1 MKCISSPA
9 LNDIDIARFV
19 DGEAEEAIAAHM
31 VECSFCR
38 ERARQWTFIQ
48 KQLRR
53 QLYRVACPTPVKL
66 GEYGL
71 DLLTDPQRLVIAQ
84 HLRVC
89 SFCRHE
95 FAILE
100 GFLEEPDLG
109 PGLLEKVN
117 LLVARLISDQGDFA
131 GVLRGVDQGPLTFEA
146 NGIVIVLD
154 IRHTDSGHASL
165 MGQIAAEDQDLW
177 MDTSV
182 ELHRDNQ
189 VQTSTRLDD
198 LGAFRYENVLPGPY
212 ELWIGPRKG
221 STIVIMFEVPI

>member
-9 LNDIDIARFV
+9 LDDIDIARFV
-19 DGEAEEAIAAHM
+19 DGEAEQAVSAHM

-48 KQLRR
+48 KGLRR
-53 QLYRVACPTPVKL
+53 QFYRVACPTPMDL

-109 PGLLEKVN
+109 PGLFEKVN

-131 GVLRGVDQGPLTFEA
+131 GALRGPDQGPLTFEA

-165 MGQIAAEDQDLW
+165 MGQIAAEDQDMW
-177 MDTSV
+177 IDTPV
-182 ELHRDNQ
+182 ELRKNPQ
-189 VQTSTRLDD
+189 AQISTQMDD
-198 LGAFRYENVLPGPY
+198 LGAFRYESVMPGHY
-212 ELWIGPRKG
+212 ELWIGPRNG